1 MNNCINRVIIAV
13 PALPIDINRIK
24 GGVHSA
30 LNNLLKGFENKNI
43 QIRVISLTREVE
55 KLKIIDYSPNI
66 QIHYINEGSLPFHSL
81 NYFFYGSRI
90 MKKNILEFNPDII
103 HFEEGNTFLFNGIL
117 GLLNRKYLLTIHG
130 MAFDEAKRKKKI
142 IDKITWWFNGT
153 VQKLLTPNNIIH
165 LSEFSKKKHLTKN
178 KENYMIIPNAVL
190 PFFFSVPSKN
200 KTNNKLL
207 YIGII
212 DNNKNL
218 IFLLKN
224 LKRLIENDK
233 TFTLEVLG
241 DFSNNDI
248 KILIENYISEN
259 KLEKYVNFN
268 GWVTQ
273 SNSLIFLE
281 NADIL
286 VVASQHESLPMV
298 IAESMAAGKVVVS
311 SDVGGIPEMIS
322 NNVDGYL
329 YNLSDTN
336 GLFNTLENLYDN
348 SELILKIS
356 AAAKKTALSKYEC
369 ENVAQKTLDFYNK
382 CLSA

>member
-1 MNNCINRVIIAV
+1 MNNFINRVIIAV

-81 NYFFYGSRI
+81 NYLFYGSRI

>member
-1 MNNCINRVIIAV
+1 MNNFINRVIIAV

>member
-336 GLFNTLENLYDN
+336 GLFNTIENLYDK

-356 AAAKKTALSKYEC
+356 AAAKKTAGSKYEC

>member
-1 MNNCINRVIIAV
+1 VIIAV
-13 PALPIDINRIK
+13 PSLPIDINRIK

-81 NYFFYGSRI
+81 NYLFYGSRI

-142 IDKITWWFNGT
+142 IDKITWWFNGA

-200 KTNNKLL
+200 KTNNRLL
-207 YIGII
+207 YIGLV

-273 SNSLIFLE
+273 TNSLIFLE

-286 VVASQHESLPMV
+286 VVSSQHESLPMV

-311 SDVGGIPEMIS
+311 SDVGGIPEMIN
-322 NNVDGYL
+322 NNVDGFL

-369 ENVAQKTLDFYNK
+369 ENVAEKTLNFYNK

>member
-81 NYFFYGSRI
+81 NYLFYGSRI

>member
-1 MNNCINRVIIAV
+1 MKSSINRVIIAV
-13 PALPIDINRIK
+13 PSLPIDINRIK

-81 NYFFYGSRI
+81 NYLFYGSRI

-142 IDKITWWFNGT
+142 IDKITWWFNGA

-200 KTNNKLL
+200 KTNNRLL
-207 YIGII
+207 YIGLV

-273 SNSLIFLE
+273 TNSLIFLE

-286 VVASQHESLPMV
+286 VVSSQHESLPMV

-311 SDVGGIPEMIS
+311 SDVGGIPEMIN
-322 NNVDGYL
+322 NNVDGFL

-369 ENVAQKTLDFYNK
+369 ENVAEKTLNFYNK

>member
-81 NYFFYGSRI
+81 NYLFYGSRI

-286 VVASQHESLPMV
+286 VVSSQHESLPMV